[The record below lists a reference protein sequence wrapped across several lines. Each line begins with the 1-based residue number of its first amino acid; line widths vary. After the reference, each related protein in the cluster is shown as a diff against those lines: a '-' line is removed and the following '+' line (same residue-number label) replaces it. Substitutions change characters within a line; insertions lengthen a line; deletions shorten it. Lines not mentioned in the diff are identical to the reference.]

1 MDNNRAYIIILRDSL
16 LNKKKILCDLIEYT
30 EKQAEL
36 IKKGDLEAE
45 EFEKLLD
52 EKGKSI
58 AMLNMVDDGFESVY
72 SRVRDE
78 IKSEPDKY
86 KDILQ
91 EIQKLIE
98 ETVSLGAKVE
108 TLEHRNKDLIEDFI
122 AGKRTEI
129 KDYRARK
136 QTMKSYTQTLPN
148 QHVQGSS
155 YFLDK
160 KN

>member
-1 MDNNRAYIIILRDSL
+1 MDNDKAYVVILRDSL
-16 LNKKKILCDLIEYT
+16 VNKKKILLNLIEYT

-36 IKKGDLEAE
+36 VKQGDVEAD
-45 EFEKLLD
+45 EFEKIID
-52 EKGKSI
+52 DKGKSI

-72 SRVRDE
+72 SRVGEE
-78 IKSEPDKY
+78 IQSEPDKY
-86 KDILQ
+86 KEILQ
-91 EIQKLIE
+91 EIQSLIE
-98 ETVSLGAKVE
+98 ETVSLGAKIE
-108 TLEHRNKDLIEDFI
+108 TLEHRNKEMIEAFI

-129 KDYRARK
+129 KDFRSRK
-136 QTMKSYTQTLPN
+136 NTMKSYSQNMPN